1 MDALAGTWG
10 PTMMIFGAVALA
22 TVATALVIEWALG
35 VRQRR
40 VVVRQLD
47 ALSSATMTSA
57 SSALLRDTDAEKAA
71 RWIEALSLRL
81 PQVRSLAALLDRAG
95 LSWTPQSFVVTSLGL
110 ALSAGLGIMLVFPL
124 GLAIAAAAIAAGSI
138 PYGYVRHRAR
148 KRMEAFEEQLPEAID
163 LVGRAMR
170 AGHPLS
176 AGLKMVGDEGQE
188 PLAGQFRRVFEE
200 QRFGMPFD
208 DALMGLTDRVPLTDV
223 RILVTAILVQREV
236 GGNLAEVL
244 DKIAYVIRERFTI
257 KRQIRVYTAQGRFS
271 GVVLAL
277 LPIGVGSALFFIN
290 REYVVT
296 LFVDPIARYFLV
308 FAVILQVLGYL
319 WIRKIVDVEI

>member
-1 MDALAGTWG
+1 
-10 PTMMIFGAVALA
+10 
-22 TVATALVIEWALG
+22 
-35 VRQRR
+35 
-40 VVVRQLD
+40 
-47 ALSSATMTSA
+47 
-57 SSALLRDTDAEKAA
+57 
-71 RWIEALSLRL
+71 
-81 PQVRSLAALLDRAG
+81 
-95 LSWTPQSFVVTSLGL
+95 
-110 ALSAGLGIMLVFPL
+110 
-124 GLAIAAAAIAAGSI
+124 
-138 PYGYVRHRAR
+138 
-148 KRMEAFEEQLPEAID
+148 
-163 LVGRAMR
+163 
-170 AGHPLS
+170 
-176 AGLKMVGDEGQE
+176 MVGDEAQE

>member
-1 MDALAGTWG
+1 MIDALAPWV
-10 PTMMIFGAVALA
+10 PTITIFASVALA
-22 TVATALVIEWALG
+22 TIAAALAVEYVLEL
-35 VRQRR
+35 RQRR

-47 ALSSATMTSA
+47 ALSSSTS
-57 SSALLRDTDAEKAA
+57 SSTVAGLFRDMAGVDPKWVEAIAA
-71 RWIEALSLRL
+71 RV
-81 PQVRSLAALLDRAG
+81 PQFRGISGLIDRAG
-95 LSWTPQSFVVTSLGL
+95 LSWTVQSFVTATIGL
-110 ALSAGLGIMLVFPL
+110 AL
-124 GLAIAAAAIAAGSI
+124 AAAVGTALIFPVPPAIVVAALAAGAL
-138 PYGYVRHRAR
+138 PYAYVNNRAG
-148 KRMEAFEEQLPEAID
+148 KRTAAFEEQLPDAID
-163 LVGRAMR
+163 LIGRAMR

-176 AGLKMVGDEGQE
+176 AGLKMVGDEALE
-188 PLAGQFRRVFEE
+188 PLAGEFRRVFEE

-208 DALMGLTDRVPLTDV
+208 EALLGLCDRVPLTDV
-223 RILVTAILVQREV
+223 RILVTAILIQREV

-244 DKIAYVIRERFTI
+244 DKIAYVIRQRFTI

-271 GVVLAL
+271 GMVLSL

-308 FAVILQVLGYL
+308 LAVVLQLLGYL

>member
-1 MDALAGTWG
+1 
-10 PTMMIFGAVALA
+10 VALA

-47 ALSSATMTSA
+47 SLSSTA
-57 SSALLRDTDAEKAA
+57 SSPASAALLRDLDTEKAT
-71 RWIEALSLRL
+71 RWLERMALRV
-81 PQVRSLAALLDRAG
+81 PQVRSLSSLLDRAG
-95 LSWTPQSFVVTSLGL
+95 VSWTPQSFVVTSLGL
-110 ALSAGLGIMLVFPL
+110 ALSAAIGMMLVFPV
-124 GLAIAAAAIAAGSI
+124 GPAIAAAGIAAGSI
-138 PYGYVRHRAR
+138 PYAYVRHRAR
-148 KRMEAFEEQLPEAID
+148 KRMDAFEEQLPDAID

-176 AGLKMVGDEGQE
+176 AGLKMVGDEAQE

-208 DALMGLTDRVPLTDV
+208 DALLGLADRVPLTDV

-271 GVVLAL
+271 GIVLAL

-308 FAVILQVLGYL
+308 FAVILQILGYL

>member
-1 MDALAGTWG
+1 MGALTGMWG
-10 PTMMIFGAVALA
+10 PTLMIFGAVALA
-22 TVATALVIEWALG
+22 TIATALVIEWALG
-35 VRQRR
+35 MRQRR

-47 ALSSATMTSA
+47 ALSSSATSSVSA
-57 SSALLRDTDAEKAA
+57 ALLRDADPAHTG
-71 RWIEALSLRL
+71 RWVEAMALRVPL
-81 PQVRSLAALLDRAG
+81 VRGLASLLDRAG
-95 LSWTPQSFVVTSLGL
+95 VSWTPQSFLVTTVGL
-110 ALSAGLGIMLVFPL
+110 AASAGMGVLLVFPVA
-124 GLAIAAAAIAAGSI
+124 LAVIGAAIGAGSI
-138 PYGYVRHRAR
+138 PYAYVRRRAR
-148 KRMEAFEEQLPEAID
+148 KRLDAFEEQLPEAID
-163 LVGRAMR
+163 LIGRAMR

-176 AGLKMVGDEGQE
+176 AGLKMVGDEGLE

-208 DALMGLTDRVPLTDV
+208 DALLGLADRVPLTDV

-244 DKIAYVIRERFTI
+244 DKIAYVIRERFMI

-271 GVVLAL
+271 GIVLSL

-296 LFVDPIARYFLV
+296 LFVDPVARYFLV

-319 WIRKIVDVEI
+319 WIRKIVDIEI

>member
-1 MDALAGTWG
+1 MIDALAPWV
-10 PTMMIFGAVALA
+10 PTITIFASVALA
-22 TVATALVIEWALG
+22 TIAAALAVEYVLEL
-35 VRQRR
+35 RQRR

-47 ALSSATMTSA
+47 ALSSSTS
-57 SSALLRDTDAEKAA
+57 SSTVAGLFRDMAGVDPKWVEAIAA
-71 RWIEALSLRL
+71 RV
-81 PQVRSLAALLDRAG
+81 PQFRGISGLIDRAG
-95 LSWTPQSFVVTSLGL
+95 LSWTVQSFVTATIGL
-110 ALSAGLGIMLVFPL
+110 AL
-124 GLAIAAAAIAAGSI
+124 AAAVGTALIFPVLPAIVVAALAAGAL
-138 PYGYVRHRAR
+138 PYAYVNNRAG
-148 KRMEAFEEQLPEAID
+148 KRTAAFEEQLPDAID
-163 LVGRAMR
+163 LIGRAMR

-176 AGLKMVGDEGQE
+176 AGLKMVGDEALE
-188 PLAGQFRRVFEE
+188 PLAGEFRRVFEE

-208 DALMGLTDRVPLTDV
+208 EALLGLCDRVPLTDV
-223 RILVTAILVQREV
+223 RILVTAILIQREV

-244 DKIAYVIRERFTI
+244 DKIAYVIRQRFTI

-271 GVVLAL
+271 GMVLSL

-308 FAVILQVLGYL
+308 LAVVLQLLGYL

>member
-1 MDALAGTWG
+1 MGALGGVWG
-10 PTMMIFGAVALA
+10 PTLMIFGAVALA
-22 TVATALVIEWALG
+22 TIATALVIEWALG
-35 VRQRR
+35 MRQRR

-47 ALSSATMTSA
+47 ALSSATGSSV
-57 SSALLRDTDAEKAA
+57 SSALLRDVDPAA
-71 RWIEALSLRL
+71 AGRL
-81 PQVRSLAALLDRAG
+81 LESMARRIRQVRNLAVLLDRAG
-95 LSWTPQSFVVTSLGL
+95 VTWTPQSFVATTLGL
-110 ALSAGLGIMLVFPL
+110 AASAAVGVALVFPIAPAVI
-124 GLAIAAAAIAAGSI
+124 GAAVGVGAIPLA
-138 PYGYVRHRAR
+138 YVRHRAQ
-148 KRMEAFEEQLPEAID
+148 KRLDAFEELLPDSID
-163 LVGRAMR
+163 LIGRAMR

-188 PLAGQFRRVFEE
+188 PLASQFRRVFEE

-208 DALMGLTDRVPLTDV
+208 DALLGLADRVPLTDI

-244 DKIAYVIRERFTI
+244 DKIAYVIRQRFTI

-271 GVVLAL
+271 GIVLSL

-308 FAVILQVLGYL
+308 FAAVLQVLGYL
-319 WIRKIVDVEI
+319 WIRKIVDIEI